1 MTKPEKGRGQVFI
14 RAADAATEAGLRD
27 VLEQAGYSVSI
38 EPADELVSP
47 LSDALAHISTILPS
61 DGEGALSIIP
71 ECERGRLFVSWP
83 TLKDN
88 MQSWLDGEGAGA
100 AFFLLN
106 LDHFK
111 RVRAFLGDGTAVKIL
126 REVAARLVYTV
137 REHIDGEGGDEAGRD
152 EVEAKVLLAHLTG
165 DEFAIAVNGL
175 GDRMAAASLARAL
188 LLAVS
193 QPYEGV
199 APQVYLTARI
209 GIALAPDD
217 GASPD
222 ELFRN
227 VASIV
232 HHEQRRGRNSYRFY
246 AEGMASSA
254 EKRFE
259 LEGALSQA
267 AVGEEIEIYYQPQA
281 DLKDGRIHGA
291 EALVRWRHRGT
302 MLPADIFIATA
313 EDVGLIT
320 EIGNKV
326 LLGACHEAR
335 RLQDLGFRDMVVS
348 INISPYQFRR
358 LSIVEVVQKALAT
371 TGLDPA
377 SLVLE
382 VTESL
387 MLSDVERTVGI
398 FGKLR
403 DMGIHLALDDFGTG
417 YSSLSYLKSLT
428 IDRLKIDRS
437 FVHGLPDS
445 PGDCAVTEAIL
456 RMARA
461 LDLEVTAEGVET
473 EAQRDFLKGLGCDH
487 YQGFLLSKPLP
498 PQEFERFLMEQSL
511 LPHASS

>member
-1 MTKPEKGRGQVFI
+1 MSGPNKSRGQVVI
-14 RAADAATEAGLRD
+14 QAADLAIQQDLRD
-27 VLEQAGYSVSI
+27 VLEQSGYSVSI
-38 EPADELVSP
+38 EPVDDVAFP
-47 LSDALAHISTILPS
+47 GSDALAHISTVISP
-61 DGEGALSIIP
+61 DGKGGVSITP
-71 ECERGRLFVSWP
+71 ESERGGLFVTWP
-83 TLKDN
+83 VLKDR
-88 MQSWLDGEGAGA
+88 MQSWLEDGGAGA
-100 AFFLLN
+100 GFFLLN

-111 RVRAFLGDGTAVKIL
+111 RVRAFLGDATAVKIL
-126 REVAARLVYTV
+126 REVAARLAYTV
-137 REHIDGEGGDEAGRD
+137 RDHVAEGGNTEGAD
-152 EVEAKVLLAHLTG
+152 KVLLSHLTG

-175 GDRMAAASLARAL
+175 CDRVAAASLARAL
-188 LLAVS
+188 LLAIS
-193 QPYEGV
+193 QPYDGV

-217 GASPD
+217 GAGPD

-232 HHEQRRGRNSYRFY
+232 HNEQRSGRNSYRFY
-246 AEGMASSA
+246 AAGMATSA

-267 AVGEEIEIYYQPQA
+267 TVGEEIEIYYQPQA

-291 EALVRWRHRGT
+291 EALVRWRHEGT

-313 EDVGLIT
+313 EDIGLIT
-320 EIGNKV
+320 EIGNRV

-358 LSIVEVVQKALAT
+358 LGIVEVVQNALAT
-371 TGLDPA
+371 SGLDPA

-398 FGKLR
+398 FGTLR

-428 IDRLKIDRS
+428 IDRLKLDRS
-437 FVHGLPDS
+437 FVKGLPDS
-445 PGDCAVTEAIL
+445 PGDCAVTEGIV

-473 EAQRDFLKGLGCDH
+473 EAQRDFLKGLGCNH

-498 PQEFERFLMEQSL
+498 PREFERFLAKQSL

>member
-1 MTKPEKGRGQVFI
+1 MSKPEKGRGQVVI
-14 RAADAATEAGLRD
+14 RAADAATEADLRD
-27 VLEQAGYSVSI
+27 VLEQSGYSVSI
-38 EPADELVSP
+38 EPVDEVTS
-47 LSDALAHISTILPS
+47 SGCDALAHISTTLQF
-61 DGEGALSIIP
+61 DGKRAASIIP
-71 ECERGRLFVSWP
+71 ECELGRLFVSWP
-83 TLKDN
+83 TLKET
-88 MQSWLDGEGAGA
+88 MQGWLEGEEAGI

-111 RVRAFLGDGTAVKIL
+111 RVRAFLGDETAVKIL
-126 REVAARLVYTV
+126 REVAARLAYTV
-137 REHIDGEGGDEAGRD
+137 REHVGEGSCDEGGT
-152 EVEAKVLLAHLTG
+152 KVLLSHLTG
-165 DEFAIAVNGL
+165 DEFAISVNGL
-175 GDRMAAASLARAL
+175 CDRMTAASLARAL
-188 LLAVS
+188 LLAIS

-209 GIALAPDD
+209 GIAIAPDD
-217 GASPD
+217 GATSD

-227 VASIV
+227 VSSIV
-232 HHEQRRGRNSYRFY
+232 HHEQRQGRNSYRFY
-246 AEGMASSA
+246 AEGMATSA

-259 LEGALSQA
+259 LEGALGQA
-267 AVGEEIEIYYQPQA
+267 TVGEEIEIYYQPQA

-320 EIGNKV
+320 EIGNRV

-358 LSIVEVVQKALAT
+358 LGIVEVVQKALAT
-371 TGLDPA
+371 TGLDPS

-437 FVHGLPDS
+437 FVEELPNS
-445 PGDCAVTEAIL
+445 PGDRAVTEAIV

-498 PQEFERFLMEQSL
+498 PREFERFLIEQSL